1 MSQGDSQSPAQ
12 IPSVCCILTVCLGF
26 FCSSWECR
34 SVYSHMEASE
44 EAHACLP
51 LPNLHSRCAL
61 RQGLPL
67 GNVWIREIVLILPN
81 LCAHWCL
88 WAQPLPLLPGTQP
101 ASYPFYPQVLLGHP
115 PSYTA
120 DVAATAPVSAVSLPP
135 AVLSP
140 PLPDTL
146 LPPAPEL
153 LPKLPSSLAPT
164 VAAAS
169 QSVPTQTS
177 TLLPPTNPPLPTGP
191 AVAGPSPAVQLM
203 VEVAQEVCALVPCS
217 SRRGAAGAQL

>member
-1 MSQGDSQSPAQ
+1 MFSQTRVLTDVSGHSLCHCPLV
-12 IPSVCCILTVCLGF
+12 PS
-26 FCSSWECR
+26 
-34 SVYSHMEASE
+34 
-44 EAHACLP
+44 
-51 LPNLHSRCAL
+51 LHSY
-61 RQGLPL
+61 PL
-67 GNVWIREIVLILPN
+67 
-81 LCAHWCL
+81 C
-88 WAQPLPLLPGTQP
+88 
-101 ASYPFYPQVLLGHP
+101 PQVLLGHP

-120 DVAATAPVSAVSLPP
+120 DVAAPVSAVSLPP

-146 LPPAPEL
+146 LPTAPEL

-177 TLLPPTNPPLPTGP
+177 ALLLPTNPPLPTGP
-191 AVAGPSPAVQLM
+191 AVAGPCPAVQLM

-217 SRRGAAGAQL
+217 SHLGAQL